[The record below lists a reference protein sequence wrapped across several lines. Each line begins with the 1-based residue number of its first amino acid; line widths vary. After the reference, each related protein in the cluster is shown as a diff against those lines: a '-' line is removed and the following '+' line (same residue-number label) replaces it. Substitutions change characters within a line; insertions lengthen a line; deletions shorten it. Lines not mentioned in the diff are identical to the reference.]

1 MSVASSTIAI
11 RAALARDLEAMATI
25 HAACFARAWSANE
38 IGQFVAAPG
47 CLSLAASTAPEQ
59 PVHGFLI
66 VRCAGDEAEILTLA
80 VDPGRRREGL
90 GRALLAAAIA
100 SLRQAG
106 AKRLFLEVEAGNES
120 ARGLY
125 QSHGAVAVGRRTRY
139 YEHGADADI
148 FSLAL

>member
-1 MSVASSTIAI
+1 MSIASSTIAI
-11 RAALARDLEAMATI
+11 RPALARDLEAMGTI

-38 IGQFVAAPG
+38 IGQFIAAPG
-47 CLSLAASTAPEQ
+47 CLSLIASTAPEE

-66 VRCAGDEAEILTLA
+66 VRTAGDEAEILTLA
-80 VDPGRRREGL
+80 VGPSRRREGL
-90 GRALLAAAIA
+90 GRALVAAAIA
-100 SLRQAG
+100 SLREAG
-106 AKRLFLEVEAGNES
+106 AKRLFLEVDEANAP

-125 QSHGAVAVGRRTRY
+125 QSLGAVAVGRRPSY